1 MTGWIIFGC
10 IVLLLIILFRQSI
23 TVTVDYEN
31 KLDVKV
37 KFLFF
42 TIYPA
47 KPKKKKKPKKEKVK
61 KQKKQ
66 KKSADTVTDDNTEA
80 PDSGEAAEAAA
91 DSTEDGDTAP
101 EGSEKQKKP
110 KKKFK
115 LDIEMI
121 MDYVESAWPPIKK
134 LFKKIRWYDV
144 YVDWVVASDDAAKT
158 ALQYGGIC
166 AFMYPFF
173 KWLTTYFTAHVKEV
187 IIEPDFSKEQQD
199 IFIYFVLKLR
209 LSTALACIIWLAWRV
224 LKTYLK
230 YNKDSEPAPKS
241 KKKSKKQAK
250 KTKAVKKGN

>member
-10 IVLLLIILFRQSI
+10 IVLFLIIIFRQSI

-47 KPKKKKKPKKEKVK
+47 KPKKKKKPKKVKQK

-66 KKSADTVTDDNTEA
+66 KKSVESVSDNSGSVSPQDENQSGNAETDSVSDDENTAD
-80 PDSGEAAEAAA
+80 GK
-91 DSTEDGDTAP
+91 
-101 EGSEKQKKP
+101 KQKKP
-110 KKKFK
+110 RKKFN
-115 LDIEMI
+115 LNIEMI
-121 MDYVESAWPPIKK
+121 MDYVRSAWPPVKK

-158 ALQYGGIC
+158 ALTYGGIC

-173 KWLTTYFTAHVKEV
+173 EWLTTYFAANVKDV
-187 IIEPDFSKEQQD
+187 NIEPDFSKEQQD

-209 LSTALACIIWLAWRV
+209 LSTALACTIWLAWRV

-230 YNKDSEPAPKS
+230 YNESSGSAPESKKKANKS
-241 KKKSKKQAK
+241 KKS
-250 KTKAVKKGN
+250 KAVKKGK

>member
-31 KLDVKV
+31 KLDLKV

-42 TIYPA
+42 TIYPT
-47 KPKKKKKPKKEKVK
+47 KPKKKKKPKKEKK
-61 KQKKQ
+61 KKAPE
-66 KKSADTVTDDNTEA
+66 SAPADTAESKTAESGDSEAENIDAEATEA
-80 PDSGEAAEAAA
+80 EQA
-91 DSTEDGDTAP
+91 DG
-101 EGSEKQKKP
+101 KKKKKP
-110 KKKFK
+110 KKKFN

-158 ALQYGGIC
+158 ALMYGGIC
-166 AFMYPFF
+166 SFMYPFF

-187 IIEPDFSKEQQD
+187 NIEPDFSKEEQD

-209 LSTALACIIWLAWRV
+209 LSTALACTIWLAWRV

-230 YNKDSEPAPKS
+230 YNQSSEPAQKTR
-241 KKKSKKQAK
+241 KKSKKQVK
-250 KTKAVKKGN
+250 KQRSVKKGK

>member
-31 KLDVKV
+31 KLDLKV

-42 TIYPA
+42 TIYP
-47 KPKKKKKPKKEKVK
+47 KKSKKKPKKEKNKKDK
-61 KQKKQ
+61 KQNKT
-66 KKSADTVTDDNTEA
+66 AETDT
-80 PDSGEAAEAAA
+80 PAA
-91 DSTEDGDTAP
+91 DSDENTDSQTEKADDKAIDTAKAAD
-101 EGSEKQKKP
+101 SKKEKK
-110 KKKFK
+110 KKKFN

-166 AFMYPFF
+166 SFMYPFF

-187 IIEPDFSKEQQD
+187 NIEPDFSKEKQD

-224 LKTYLK
+224 LKTYLR
-230 YNKDSEPAPKS
+230 YNQSSAPAKKS
-241 KKKSKKQAK
+241 KKKVKKQK
-250 KTKAVKKGN
+250 SVKKGK